1 MTPTDKKTVDT
12 ETTKER
18 CLENFM
24 RLAQALDE
32 KIAAEQEPETMLDW
46 VDPSTGLMMKGDNYN
61 AVYQEQIGVD
71 YYLKSY
77 KSVQVGMCRL
87 VDHPKFGL
95 GCYPASIFT
104 SI

>member
-1 MTPTDKKTVDT
+1 MKVA
-12 ETTKER
+12 ES
-18 CLENFM
+18 LEHS
-24 RLAQALDE
+24 LQAIESHLVY
-32 KIAAEQEPETMLDW
+32 DW

-71 YYLKSY
+71 HYLKGY

-87 VDHPKFGL
+87 IDHPKFGL

-104 SI
+104 SVEDHEVIRQELDKVIASLFN